1 MHSVSDHKL
10 IRSLT
15 AQVEEYLKEVNKGN
29 DDGAILLD
37 DADISLGDFTFAP
50 DNISQDANTSSGAS
64 DPAMSFDIPNF
75 TSQEGSAFN
84 MNNQLM
90 GLGMSEAL
98 PPFEMIEELYDK
110 PHCFVLVSSKEKI
123 LIIAGTMC
131 TSPPTIT
138 FSPSFILAVTTRL
151 SMDHQLGNR
160 QCVCST
166 EFGRYLRVDTSNMTT
181 MPKLSTKEHGS
192 TWKQMR

>member
-1 MHSVSDHKL
+1 MPWVSDHKL

-37 DADISLGDFTFAP
+37 EADISLGDFTFAA
-50 DNISQDANTSSGAS
+50 DNISQDANTSSSAS
-64 DPAMSFDIPNF
+64 DPTMSFDIPNF

-98 PPFEMIEELYDK
+98 PPFEMIEELYDRS
-110 PHCFVLVSSKEKI
+110 HCFVLVSSKERT
-123 LIIAGTMC
+123 LTVAGTTS
-131 TSPPTIT
+131 TSPPTII
-138 FSPSFILAVTTRL
+138 FSPSFILAATTRL

-160 QCVCST
+160 QCVCSM

-181 MPKLSTKEHGS
+181 MPKLSTKEHDS

>member
-1 MHSVSDHKL
+1 MPLVPDHKL

-50 DNISQDANTSSGAS
+50 DNISQDANTSSSAS
-64 DPAMSFDIPNF
+64 DPTMPFDIPNF

-98 PPFEMIEELYDK
+98 PPFEMIEELYDR
-110 PHCFVLVSSKEKI
+110 PHCFVLVSI
-123 LIIAGTMC
+123 RRD
-131 TSPPTIT
+131 
-138 FSPSFILAVTTRL
+138 F
-151 SMDHQLGNR
+151 
-160 QCVCST
+160 
-166 EFGRYLRVDTSNMTT
+166 
-181 MPKLSTKEHGS
+181 
-192 TWKQMR
+192 

>member
-1 MHSVSDHKL
+1 MHWVSDHKL
-10 IRSLT
+10 IHSLT

-50 DNISQDANTSSGAS
+50 DNISQDANTSSSAS
-64 DPAMSFDIPNF
+64 DPTMSFDIPNF
-75 TSQEGSAFN
+75 TSQDGSAFN

-98 PPFEMIEELYDK
+98 PPFEMIEELYDR
-110 PHCFVLVSSKEKI
+110 PHCFVLVSSKERI
-123 LIIAGTMC
+123 LTVTGTTS
-131 TSPPTIT
+131 TSPPIIT
-138 FSPSFILAVTTRL
+138 FSPSFILAATTRL
-151 SMDHQLGNR
+151 FTDHQPGNR
-160 QCVCST
+160 QCVCSM
-166 EFGRYLRVDTSNMTT
+166 EFGRYLRVDTLNMTT
-181 MPKLSTKEHGS
+181 MPKLSTKEHGN

>member
-1 MHSVSDHKL
+1 MHWLSDHKL
-10 IRSLT
+10 ICSLT

-50 DNISQDANTSSGAS
+50 DNISQDANTSSSAS
-64 DPAMSFDIPNF
+64 DPIMSFDIPNF

-110 PHCFVLVSSKEKI
+110 THCFFLVSSQER
-123 LIIAGTMC
+123 
-131 TSPPTIT
+131 
-138 FSPSFILAVTTRL
+138 F
-151 SMDHQLGNR
+151 
-160 QCVCST
+160 
-166 EFGRYLRVDTSNMTT
+166 
-181 MPKLSTKEHGS
+181 
-192 TWKQMR
+192 